1 MKAIPLTKQNIST
14 VASSIGISPSDL
26 VDEIN
31 KSKLE
36 YIDEQN
42 FKYILDFFNAD
53 EEWYRK
59 TKAQIEKIRKT
70 IPNDTDHKTRT
81 IKMYGWIKNDTKIS
95 GSLSIPLETDQKY
108 SEAHCIEMVFNG
120 QIDIYKKITSWD

>member
-1 MKAIPLTKQNIST
+1 MRAIPLTKQNISV
-14 VASSIGISPSDL
+14 VAASIGISTSDL
-26 VDEIN
+26 VDEMN

-36 YIDEQN
+36 YSDEQN

-53 EEWYRK
+53 EEWYEK
-59 TKAQIEKIRKT
+59 TKAKIEKIRKT
-70 IPNDTDHKTRT
+70 IPDDMDPKART

-95 GSLSIPLETDQKY
+95 ESLSMPLETDQKY

-120 QIDIYKKITSWD
+120 QIDIYKKK